1 MPAPVPDILNA
12 RFGTVDGK
20 LPEEAEAIA
29 RLAQPM
35 GWAHSFGHT
44 RLAPNHWSIPTPK
57 C

>member
-44 RLAPNHWSIPTPK
+44 RLAPNHWSIPSPK